1 MSESRVI
8 CLVCRK
14 GQVRTDQDAIL
25 NGNLYALTKTMCP
38 HCHAERNAIVTSN
51 VNKLKNAIASSEKSS
66 EKGLERRIREVIG

>member
-38 HCHAERNAIVTSN
+38 HCHVERTAIVTSN
-51 VNKLKNAIASSEKSS
+51 INKLKNAIASSEK
-66 EKGLERRIREVIG
+66 GLEKRINEVIG

>member
-25 NGNLYALTKTMCP
+25 NGKLYALTKTMCP
-38 HCHAERNAIVTSN
+38 HCHVERDAIVTSN
-51 VNKLKNAIASSEKSS
+51 INKLKKSIASSEK
-66 EKGLERRIREVIG
+66 GLGKRINEVIG

>member
-25 NGNLYALTKTMCP
+25 NGKLYALTKTMCP
-38 HCHAERNAIVTSN
+38 HCHVERDAIVTSN
-51 VNKLKNAIASSEKSS
+51 INKLKNAIPSS
-66 EKGLERRIREVIG
+66 EKGLGKRIREVIG